1 MQRRQRRMNPRQR
14 GPRASRNPAYQI
26 KPQVHLAPG
35 EAESGD
41 TETWAVDGDTTTT
54 TPNDAPSEWSRPEPP
69 TDQPDTEPSDPEET
83 SYHAELSDPDDFD
96 DIEDDPE
103 DDEPE
108 AFIEDEPD
116 AEEPDEPFDEPADDL
131 PDDGA
136 GEPEAE
142 EDDEEPVE
150 VEAAGEESDGTVPE
164 DSDDAVEDD
173 EQVAAISGETDAFPL
188 VEGDFDSESDDFAA
202 YVKRIEEAAAR
213 SRAER
218 RGPVIPPPRTVARAA
233 SHPAAS
239 GAAIPRTG
247 ANVRRQHPAV
257 ASARGGSG
265 GGGGGRKARRG
276 QDDKP
281 FFRRKRTWLYIIGI
295 IVLIPILAVGLWAA
309 NVLRLGVGAWE
320 DVHEPIGTREVYT
333 VNEEGTPVV
342 VSEEVAEQTMPDW
355 DKDEVVNI
363 VLMGVDNRNDG
374 DEFTRSDTIIVVH
387 INPKTGEVAMMSIPR
402 DLMVYIPGHGHDKMN
417 AAYAIGDAD
426 DPDSPTGG
434 PRLVSQTIEA
444 NFNIRV
450 HYYATIDFK
459 GFERIVDT
467 VGGVMVDVP
476 HQLSDN
482 LYPTEDLRLTRIYF
496 SSGLQ
501 KMDGKQALEYVRS
514 RHADSDLARGQRQQ
528 QVLLAI
534 REKAVIRD
542 LITRAPDL
550 INDVGETL
558 RTDLGFNQML
568 ALANLGRQIDPANIV
583 RVDLWSEGILTE
595 VFPEEEGDPYYLQ
608 ADWERVLVLQRRYFD
623 TPEVEVTAESAEPT
637 ATATAEPDEP
647 TSTPTEPATEAN
659 LDTPVMVENGTD
671 VPVLAGHTTQ
681 FLFDSGFTQVWA
693 SDADEAVTETVIYNS
708 SGNPFTA
715 ELIADLLGLNHS
727 VIVDREGNGD
737 IVVVLGEDY
746 AEAISSEGDVPD

>member
-1 MQRRQRRMNPRQR
+1 MQRRQRRMNPRRR

-41 TETWAVDGDTTTT
+41 TETWAIE
-54 TPNDAPSEWSRPEPP
+54 NDSATSDHSEWSRPEPEIEP
-69 TDQPDTEPSDPEET
+69 TDPKET
-83 SYHAELSDPDDFD
+83 SYHPELSEPDDD
-96 DIEDDPE
+96 DPPEPEPEPAADEDAADELAVETIEDEDKDE
-103 DDEPE
+103 VDDEP
-108 AFIEDEPD
+108 AV
-116 AEEPDEPFDEPADDL
+116 EES
-131 PDDGA
+131 
-136 GEPEAE
+136 
-142 EDDEEPVE
+142 DEEPVE
-150 VEAAGEESDGTVPE
+150 VAPDETDTFPIAAGDEE
-164 DSDDAVEDD
+164 D
-173 EQVAAISGETDAFPL
+173 EP
-188 VEGDFDSESDDFAA
+188 DDFSA
-202 YVKRIEEAAAR
+202 YVRRIEEAAAR

-218 RGPVIPPPRTVARAA
+218 RGPVIPAPQNVARAA
-233 SHPAAS
+233 SHPAA
-239 GAAIPRTG
+239 GEVAIPRTG
-247 ANVRRQHPAV
+247 ATTRRPHPAS
-257 ASARGGSG
+257 ASARGGSS
-265 GGGGGRKARRG
+265 GGGRKPPQPA
-276 QDDKP
+276 KP
-281 FFRRKRTWLYIIGI
+281 FFRRKRTWIYLIGL
-295 IVLIPILAVGLWAA
+295 LILVPILAVSIWAV
-309 NVLRLGVGAWE
+309 NVLRLGVGAWD

-342 VSEEVAEQTMPDW
+342 VSEEIAELTMPDW
-355 DKDEVVNI
+355 DQNEVVNI

-374 DEFTRSDTIIVVH
+374 DEYTRSDTIIVVH
-387 INPKTGEVAMMSIPR
+387 IDPKTGEVAMMSIPR
-402 DLMVYIPGHGHDKMN
+402 DLMVYIPGYGHDKMN

-450 HYYATIDFK
+450 HYYATIDFE
-459 GFERIVDT
+459 GFQKIVDT
-467 VGGVMVDVP
+467 VGGVTIDVP

-501 KMDGKQALEYVRS
+501 SLDGKQALEYVRS

-550 INDVGETL
+550 ITDIGDTL

-583 RVDLWSEGILTE
+583 RVDLWGEGILTE
-595 VFPEEEGDPYYLQ
+595 VFPEEEGDPYYLE

-623 TPEVEVTAESAEPT
+623 VPEVELSAESDEPE
-637 ATATAEPDEP
+637 ATATLAPDEP
-647 TSTPTEPATEAN
+647 TPTPTEIPTDAN

-671 VPVLAGHTTQ
+671 TPVLAGHATQ

-693 SDADEAVTETVIYNS
+693 SDADEPATESVIYNS
-708 SGNPFTA
+708 SGNHLTA
-715 ELIADLLGLNHS
+715 ELIADLLGLSHS
-727 VIVDREGNGD
+727 IIIDREGNGD
-737 IVVVLGEDY
+737 IVIILGEDY
-746 AEAISSEGDVPD
+746 ATTTSTDEDVID